1 MCEQVWVQ
9 VQASVDNVAAV
20 VVVDNDVVVV
30 VVDSGDD

>member
-9 VQASVDNVAAV
+9 VQASVDNVAV
-20 VVVDNDVVVV
+20 VVVDNVVVV